1 MKLLEKQIKKQS
13 KLQEEI
19 TSLPERPL
27 LENKSSP
34 PLRREIGYFLIKLL
48 LLGVI
53 FSVLLLVIFGVTRNT
68 DLGMSPAVKHGDLVF
83 YFRMDKEYVASDL
96 AVFTYEGDMQIR
108 RVVAI
113 EGDTVDITEH
123 GLSINGRVQDEVEII
138 GETLAYT
145 DGITLPVTLNV
156 GEIFLLGDSREFSN
170 DSRLYGVVNA
180 EDTHGKV
187 MVLMRRR
194 KL

>member
-138 GETLAYT
+138 GETLVYT

-156 GEIFLLGDSREFSN
+156 GEIFLLGDSREFSK